1 MKAAQLYG
9 KEDLRIV
16 DIPKPVISDDE
27 VLLEIKA
34 SAICGTDVRM
44 LKNGHKNASESSPL
58 TLGHEISGV
67 ISEVG
72 ANIKNYSPGDR
83 VAVAPN
89 LGCGVCDLCVSG
101 NTHMCRESEALGV
114 TIPGAFAEYMVIPAE
129 AVRQG
134 NICKIGNNTAF
145 EEAALAEPFS
155 CVYNAFELFGVNPGD
170 SVVIIGAGP
179 IGLMHAKLAKMAGAG
194 KVIINDL
201 NTDRLA
207 ECRQIDSS
215 FITMDGNNFEENVME
230 ETGGKGADVV
240 ITACPAA
247 AAQQSAL
254 RIAAIFGRICFFGGL
269 PAGKSEVALDTNEIH
284 YKQLTITG
292 MTRQSLRQFRT
303 CLSLI
308 EQNLVTVSDL
318 ITSKSS
324 LDKLETAINKSAA
337 GDGLKNMII
346 F

>member
-9 KEDLRIV
+9 KEDLRLV
-16 DIPKPVISDDE
+16 DIAKPEINADE
-27 VLLEIKA
+27 VLLKIKA

-44 LKNGHKNASESSPL
+44 LKNGHKAASESNPL
-58 TLGHEISGV
+58 TLGHEISGE
-67 ISEVG
+67 IAEVG
-72 ANIKNYSPGDR
+72 ANITAYKAGDR

-101 NTHMCRESEALGV
+101 NTHMCKDSEALGV
-114 TIPGAFAEYMVIPAE
+114 TIAGAFAEYMVIPTE
-129 AVRQG
+129 AVQQG
-134 NICKIGNNTAF
+134 NICIIGNNTSF

-155 CVYNAFELFGVNPGD
+155 CVYNAFELYGVNPGD

-207 ECRQIDSS
+207 ECKEIDASY
-215 FITMDGNNFEENVME
+215 ITMDGNNFEENLMK
-230 ETGGKGADVV
+230 ETDGKGANVV
-240 ITACPAA
+240 ITACPAYQ
-247 AAQQSAL
+247 AQQAAL
-254 RIAAIFGRICFFGGL
+254 RIASIFGRICYFGGL

-292 MTRQSLRQFRT
+292 MTRQSLRQFRI

-308 EQNLVTVSDL
+308 EQNLINVSDL
-318 ITSKSS
+318 ITSKSQ
-324 LDKLETAINKSAA
+324 LENLESAINKSAR
-337 GDGLKNMII
+337 GEGLKNMIV

>member
-9 KEDLRIV
+9 KEDLRVVEIS
-16 DIPKPVISDDE
+16 KPEINADE
-27 VLLEIKA
+27 VLLKIKA

-44 LKNGHKNASESSPL
+44 LKNGHKNASESTPL
-58 TLGHEISGV
+58 TLGHEISGE
-67 ISEVG
+67 IAEVG
-72 ANIKNYSPGDR
+72 ANITAYKPGDR

-101 NTHMCRESEALGV
+101 NTHICRSSEALGV
-114 TIPGAFAEYMVIPAE
+114 TIPGAFAEYMVIPAA

-134 NICKIGNNTAF
+134 NICVIGDNTSF

-155 CVYNAFELFGVNPGD
+155 CVYNAFELYGVNPGD
-170 SVVIIGAGP
+170 CVVIIGAGP

-194 KVIINDL
+194 KIIINDL

-207 ECRQIDSS
+207 ECKQIDPS
-215 FITMDGNNFEENVME
+215 FLTMDGNNFEANLMN
-230 ETGGKGADVV
+230 ETGGKGADVI
-240 ITACPAA
+240 ITACPAPQ
-247 AAQQSAL
+247 AQQTAL
-254 RIAAIFGRICFFGGL
+254 RIAGIFGRICFFGGL

-308 EQNLVTVSDL
+308 EQDLVSVKDL
-318 ITSKSS
+318 ITSKSA
-324 LDKLETAINKSAA
+324 LKDLETAINKSAK
-337 GDGLKNMII
+337 GEGLKNMIV